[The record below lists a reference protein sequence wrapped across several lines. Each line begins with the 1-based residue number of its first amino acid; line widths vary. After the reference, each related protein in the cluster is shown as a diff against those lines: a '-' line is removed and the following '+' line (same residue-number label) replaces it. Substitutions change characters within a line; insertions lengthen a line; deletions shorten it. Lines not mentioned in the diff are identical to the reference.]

1 MVCIESRGIAYRSR
15 YRRDGCELR
24 LLLVRGT
31 EASST
36 ANCSCSAP
44 WQWTVCRVNWRP
56 CYRRR
61 GPKPL
66 TAGGRGRRRKIAS
79 SWVESERPNRQGPR
93 RSSAKSSSA
102 ARRWMGFDIC
112 RQSWLAPWIS
122 QFSWLFQ
129 ETLHA
134 AAMTPGDVEV
144 NGGGARHWPRRSQC
158 LPVLGW
164 STAPSRVA
172 EISRYAGTGLSY
184 LTFLSQVPA
193 AFLSH
198 LVLGSREERRLL
210 KTNESFP
217 LRDMFHLVDL
227 RYADISPGD
236 SSTTPFAESDIKRR
250 AHIVYAVCHH
260 AEQTDEFMYVG
271 GTHCVPCVGLT
282 RTCRREALRSIEP
295 SDARVEPF
303 AFDRH
308 RNQYYHFGAT
318 VAATVTTMLTCT
330 VGNDDGRV
338 YRQAAPTKNEP
349 DGRFELVCDGYDSC
363 RGRC

>member
-1 MVCIESRGIAYRSR
+1 MTLVTRAGTSCRFRLPEQTTGAARRTGIACVPYRVSADVRSRHIECASRRARQRRDVSCISHPQECDWELRQWSASNREVGNRSR
-15 YRRDGCELR
+15 YRRDGCVLR

-44 WQWTVCRVNWRP
+44 WQWAVCRVNWRP

-158 LPVLGW
+158 LPVLEW

-184 LTFLSQVPA
+184 LGISQSSPGSVPESPRSGFPRGAPFAEDERVVPA
-193 AFLSH
+193 A
-198 LVLGSREERRLL
+198 
-210 KTNESFP
+210 
-217 LRDMFHLVDL
+217 
-227 RYADISPGD
+227 
-236 SSTTPFAESDIKRR
+236 
-250 AHIVYAVCHH
+250 
-260 AEQTDEFMYVG
+260 
-271 GTHCVPCVGLT
+271 
-282 RTCRREALRSIEP
+282 
-295 SDARVEPF
+295 
-303 AFDRH
+303 
-308 RNQYYHFGAT
+308 
-318 VAATVTTMLTCT
+318 
-330 VGNDDGRV
+330 GRV
-338 YRQAAPTKNEP
+338 PSRRSTL
-349 DGRFELVCDGYDSC
+349 R
-363 RGRC
+363 